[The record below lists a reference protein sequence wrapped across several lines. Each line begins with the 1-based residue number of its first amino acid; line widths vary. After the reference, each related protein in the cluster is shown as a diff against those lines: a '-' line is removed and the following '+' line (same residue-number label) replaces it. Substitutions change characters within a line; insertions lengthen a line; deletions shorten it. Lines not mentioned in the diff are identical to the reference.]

1 MNLFPGPF
9 SYNHKLKLNNIATNL
24 EETTPEMANQIDPTD
39 DPTPDEGTLMDPST
53 ASPINEVPS
62 IIPAVHSMLMQ
73 I

>member
-1 MNLFPGPF
+1 MFPGPF
-9 SYNHKLKLNNIATNL
+9 SYNHKLKLNNIPINL
-24 EETTPEMANQIDPTD
+24 EETTPGMANQIDPTD
-39 DPTPDEGTLMDPST
+39 DPISDEGTIMDPST

>member
-1 MNLFPGPF
+1 MFPGPF
-9 SYNHKLKLNNIATNL
+9 SYNHKLKLNNIGTNL

-39 DPTPDEGTLMDPST
+39 DPTPTLMDPST